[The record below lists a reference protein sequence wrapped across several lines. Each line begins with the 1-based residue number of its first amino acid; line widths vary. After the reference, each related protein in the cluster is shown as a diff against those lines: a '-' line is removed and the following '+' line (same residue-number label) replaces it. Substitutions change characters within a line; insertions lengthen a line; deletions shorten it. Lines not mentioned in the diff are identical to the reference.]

1 MNLRLARA
9 ALGNYFRAVVA
20 RENPH
25 AISCALFILLV
36 GLRIPHEREFVHA
49 HGLAAVFDHG
59 VSGFVMMWWMLA
71 LFGPSCIARHY
82 WRQVM
87 TEISTALPGFL
98 EAEYGA
104 VLIALLLAGIALA
117 MPLIVLGAPLLG
129 SLSLATLPMIGGMA
143 FPQATGHSRRR
154 RVTLALLLLPL
165 SMFFLVPSSM
175 ARLLFAPLWV
185 TLPLLLTTAGVVA
198 AKLRYFPA
206 RALLHIDSS
215 EHQSDRRA
223 GHASRLPRAGTLR
236 AVWQCMRWQPRRWQE
251 DVLPRTLITPFGP
264 VGWILYFTAV
274 MAFLLGFG
282 ILIRTFHEPLARAV
296 HQSVVMAL
304 TQLPLVAVIATG
316 KWLMIR
322 SDWPFLYLAGR
333 HGTRVGFSRALFRAH
348 RRNALQ
354 LAGSTAFIA
363 FLLLTGFMKNSHG
376 ATLAVSASIGALI
389 FGLSYLVAV
398 PLVWKELGGRGMNF
412 ALNSLAALSA
422 AMLLATGFGAHG
434 LQIWL
439 LPVSVVIAATAL
451 AAEPVLARRLAQ
463 IDWTFETESTIP

>member
-9 ALGNYFRAVVA
+9 ALGNYFRAVLA
-20 RENPH
+20 RENPL

-36 GLRIPHEREFVHA
+36 GLRIPHERAFVHA
-49 HGLAAVFDHG
+49 HGLAAAFDHG
-59 VSGFVMMWWMLA
+59 VSGFVMTWWMLA
-71 LFGPSCIARHY
+71 LFLPSCIARHY

-87 TEISTALPGFL
+87 TEISMAIPGLL

-104 VLIALLLAGIALA
+104 VLIALLLVGIALA
-117 MPLIVLGAPLLG
+117 TPLIALGGPLIS

-143 FPQATGHSRRR
+143 HPQTTGQSRRT
-154 RVTLALLLLPL
+154 RVMLTLPLLPL
-165 SMFFLVPSSM
+165 SLFFLVPSSM

-215 EHQSDRRA
+215 EHRSDQRA
-223 GHASRLPRAGTLR
+223 GQASRLPRAGKLR
-236 AVWQCMRWQPRRWQE
+236 AVWRCMRWQPRRWQE
-251 DVLPRTLITPFGP
+251 DALPRTLITPFGP
-264 VGWILYFTAV
+264 VGWILYFTAA
-274 MAFLLGFG
+274 MAFLLGLG
-282 ILIRTFHEPLARAV
+282 ILVRAFHEPLARAV
-296 HQSVVMAL
+296 HQSVLMAL

-354 LAGSTAFIA
+354 LAGSTALIT
-363 FLLLTGFMKNSHG
+363 FLVLAGFMKNSHG
-376 ATLAVSASIGALI
+376 ATLAVSVSIGALI

-398 PLVWKELGGRGMNF
+398 PLVWKEIGGRGMNL
-412 ALNSLAALSA
+412 ALNFLAALSA
-422 AMLLATGFGAHG
+422 ALLLATGFAAHG
-434 LQIWL
+434 LQFWL
-439 LPVSVVIAATAL
+439 LPVSVVIAGAAL
-451 AAEPVLARRLAQ
+451 TAEPVLARRLAQ
-463 IDWTFETESTIP
+463 IDWIFETESTVR